1 MKCDQPPRVPSGD
14 FIEFWKTTYDHGETR
29 TFECQD
35 YYILEGPNV
44 VQCIEGQWTPTPTCR
59 EPCVV
64 SLKIFQTNKINL
76 KSQNNTKL
84 YVRHGEYLEFICS
97 AGHSIETGVS
107 LKQYCFNGHMTF
119 PTCYRDRETE
129 DCFPLQYLKC
139 PNCAGSIICVQYQWD
154 VISVSKPDAA
164 TLVLTAET
172 GQRPALF
179 TVMGKSEQ
187 LTFNVTFSGNFS
199 IQFNDITRM

>member
-1 MKCDQPPRVPSGD
+1 QMRRLKLFETLLLLNILICLQIFYVKCQGDNYLPDPDMKCDQPPRVPSGD

-119 PTCYRDRETE
+119 PTCYR
-129 DCFPLQYLKC
+129 
-139 PNCAGSIICVQYQWD
+139 
-154 VISVSKPDAA
+154 
-164 TLVLTAET
+164 
-172 GQRPALF
+172 
-179 TVMGKSEQ
+179 GK
-187 LTFNVTFSGNFS
+187 
-199 IQFNDITRM
+199 